1 MTILKL
7 LINNTKYDRL
17 PGHVATVHR
26 IIQASKRQWGTST
39 LTAEQP
45 YWPEASTPTSK
56 RYRASRLAYEA
67 CIYEKSKK
75 TYHTKGCEHKESH
88 FVSRFLARIGHTPR
102 QNTLST
108 NSPDQ
113 LVKSRMTAFRI
124 SLTVP
129 IDQVHAFL
137 WRIKLRDTL
146 YSLPDSVKTV
156 SAGKN
161 LREVGPTNER
171 VHMLP

>member
-1 MTILKL
+1 M
-7 LINNTKYDRL
+7 
-17 PGHVATVHR
+17 
-26 IIQASKRQWGTST
+26 
-39 LTAEQP
+39 
-45 YWPEASTPTSK
+45 
-56 RYRASRLAYEA
+56 
-67 CIYEKSKK
+67 
-75 TYHTKGCEHKESH
+75 
-88 FVSRFLARIGHTPR
+88 
-102 QNTLST
+102 

-113 LVKSRMTAFRI
+113 MVKSRMTAFRI

-161 LREVGPTNER
+161 LRELGPTNER